1 MRIRIAAA
9 GDIHCAEEERTRLQS
24 AFADADRQA
33 DLILLAGDLTTY
45 GEPEQGA
52 VLADVT
58 REIET
63 PIVAVLGNHDWHA
76 DRHEELVGALRDGGI
91 RLLERAAETCTI
103 NGVEVGI
110 AGTKGFV
117 GGFSDSLLPDFGE
130 PLLRRVY
137 AETSA
142 EVAALDRGLKRI
154 QDCAIRIV
162 LLHYAPT
169 TTTIEGEREAIWA
182 FLGSER
188 LAGPISEHRPDA
200 VFHGHG
206 HAGNFAGAIGEIPVF
221 NVGAGVPV
229 KDFWLFEF
237 EPGEGLAT
245 RPEDTVEA

>member
-63 PIVAVLGNHDWHA
+63 PIFAVLGNHDWHA

-188 LAGPISEHRPDA
+188 LAAPISEHRPDA

-245 RPEDTVEA
+245 RPEETVEA